1 MVAIHLHNCFQH
13 WVIPLLL
20 TLHGVGQITAVVGVA
35 VFCDVTTQLRYN
47 LHHVKLKQYS
57 KRRIRVSWLTN
68 KEKKLYGNLSFD
80 NLREKTGSLIP
91 KEGEVKDRKS
101 AWFYITCKTFTYLS
115 LAVLL
120 PLTMVG
126 CMVIYAIRTQSSTSK
141 DCQPLMSFSQSL
153 FGAYT
158 LLYIVLFLC
167 RFFKISCSPL
177 CVKRIN
183 SSRRNHNNVK
193 LSPEFENI
201 SVYPPGWEW
210 ACHMWCWVCMGELFL
225 ALPTLVIGASYLS
238 FCPHYLHIPVWL
250 MTHGIAV
257 VIYVV
262 VLSPVNRL
270 IKLQPYSSLQ
280 PLSNLLTG
288 VFALFIIVWPITGL
302 SWSLAGWQVMAT
314 ITSSNG
320 GSCDTMFLYY
330 TRVAVAVFILP
341 LLTLIFILF
350 LYLIAIIVVGVGTM
364 LYWCCC
370 DSGIGSD
377 VGSIIK
383 YPYKNF
389 SDQLQT
395 KSNASSTDI
404 PAKPYLRK

>member
-201 SVYPPGWEW
+201 SVYPPG
-210 ACHMWCWVCMGELFL
+210 
-225 ALPTLVIGASYLS
+225 
-238 FCPHYLHIPVWL
+238 
-250 MTHGIAV
+250 IAV